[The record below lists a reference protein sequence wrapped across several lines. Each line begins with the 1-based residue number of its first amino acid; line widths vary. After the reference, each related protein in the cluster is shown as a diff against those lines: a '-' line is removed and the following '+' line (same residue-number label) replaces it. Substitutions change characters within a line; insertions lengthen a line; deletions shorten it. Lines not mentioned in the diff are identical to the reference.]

1 LRATPPPRAVLRC
14 RARVGTRGS
23 GAGRSGRPQRRV
35 PPPRASVSEPPQI
48 ESQVFPLVDPSKGY
62 THISPGV
69 CDKCIT
75 DASVRSA
82 WIDLLIG
89 QLPSHRSNAQR
100 SAESADPEALVFG
113 VDPSLL
119 ANYWRWEI
127 AYVEFLE
134 SIRHDSELTN
144 QTQCTLLYMVEE
156 KERLLRSH
164 GLDDPFVGL
173 KQDENQVALV
183 IYSLVAEELDALWD
197 GDNRGSMS
205 PEMSAMLLRT
215 FECALA
221 GNLFDAGAAA
231 AVADVAFC
239 DVDED
244 GQVDCKDPL
253 RMAARDVER
262 AHRRIREKVARPK
275 GGTWRYDDLD
285 NILARVEQRPWKR
298 MLLFCDNAGA
308 DVMGMLLLARA
319 LVRVGGDDCVA
330 VLVANSTPALN
341 DITIAELEQFVASAA
356 AADPL
361 LQRMVDAGSLKCLPS
376 GQASTLLDLSTT
388 GPELNGWVT
397 DEMNKVSDGEDWLLV
412 LDGMGR
418 SLESNWHAGR
428 YLKPGVSAITCAMI
442 KSQINADRLDAAVY
456 DCVVRMTP
464 RFEP

>member
-1 LRATPPPRAVLRC
+1 
-14 RARVGTRGS
+14 
-23 GAGRSGRPQRRV
+23 
-35 PPPRASVSEPPQI
+35 
-48 ESQVFPLVDPSKGY
+48 
-62 THISPGV
+62 
-69 CDKCIT
+69 
-75 DASVRSA
+75 
-82 WIDLLIG
+82 
-89 QLPSHRSNAQR
+89 
-100 SAESADPEALVFG
+100 
-113 VDPSLL
+113 
-119 ANYWRWEI
+119 
-127 AYVEFLE
+127 
-134 SIRHDSELTN
+134 LTK

-285 NILARVEQRPWKR
+285 VRTHPSPLTSHPSPA
-298 MLLFCDNAGA
+298 
-308 DVMGMLLLARA
+308 A
-319 LVRVGGDDCVA
+319 LVFPA
-330 VLVANSTPALN
+330 VLHGRVMSLPRRY
-341 DITIAELEQFVASAA
+341 
-356 AADPL
+356 PL
-361 LQRMVDAGSLKCLPS
+361 
-376 GQASTLLDLSTT
+376 
-388 GPELNGWVT
+388 
-397 DEMNKVSDGEDWLLV
+397 
-412 LDGMGR
+412 R
-418 SLESNWHAGR
+418 SLCFG
-428 YLKPGVSAITCAMI
+428 
-442 KSQINADRLDAAVY
+442 
-456 DCVVRMTP
+456 
-464 RFEP
+464 